1 MIFYLLMA
9 LCVGMVI
16 YGYLIMK
23 RFHTPYIAKAT
34 VEEEF
39 MDAWC
44 KTEGVTKMLLG
55 IDIACLALYLT
66 DTFLKYPG
74 LIAAIVLGVYI
85 TKLRYDNNAKYLK

>member
-1 MIFYLLMA
+1 MIIYLILGISA
-9 LCVGMVI
+9 CIAI
-16 YGYLIMK
+16 YGWLIYK
-23 RFHTPYIAKAT
+23 RFHTPFMAKAT

-55 IDIACLALYLT
+55 LDIACLTLYFS
-66 DTFLKYPG
+66 DSFLKYVG
-74 LIAAIVLGVYI
+74 IGAAIALGVYI